1 MMKLAK
7 EDIQFIDKFLFDKGI
22 KHIDV
27 RTELIDHLASD
38 YEEHSQIIELKNY
51 LNSKNTFID
60 EFTKKHKSIVHWRY
74 QKLLWIVFFQ
84 FFYKIK
90 QIFILLGFLAISY
103 LIAVEFSIIT
113 AQRIY
118 STILIS
124 FIIYALIIQIKDRKV
139 VKNTQLAQSLF
150 VVMSLPSVFFYLSL
164 AIKDT
169 LQANPF
175 VMYCYFTLAIL
186 LAYSA
191 ITLIKNER
199 LTILNRYNELVN

>member
-27 RTELIDHLASD
+27 RTELIDHLASN
-38 YEEHSQIIELKNY
+38 YEESSKILELKAY
-51 LNSKNTFID
+51 LKSKNTFIK
-60 EFTKKHKSIVHWRY
+60 EFTRKHRSIVHWRY

-90 QIFILLGFLAISY
+90 RVFILLGFLAISY
-103 LIAVEFSIIT
+103 LITIEFSIIT

-164 AIKDT
+164 GIKET

-191 ITLIKNER
+191 ITIIKNER
-199 LTILNRYNELVN
+199 LAVLTRYNELVN

>member
-38 YEEHSQIIELKNY
+38 YEEHSQIIELKDY
-51 LNSKNTFID
+51 LNSKNIFID
-60 EFTKKHKSIVHWRY
+60 EFAKKHKSIVHWRY

-90 QIFILLGFLAISY
+90 RIFILLGFLAISY
-103 LIAVEFSIIT
+103 LIATKFSVIT
-113 AQRIY
+113 AQRAY
-118 STILIS
+118 SIILIS
-124 FIIYALIIQIKDRKV
+124 FIFYALIIQIKDRKV

-164 AIKDT
+164 GIKET

-191 ITLIKNER
+191 ITIIKNER
-199 LTILNRYNELVN
+199 LTVLTRYNELVN

>member
-1 MMKLAK
+1 MKLTK

-22 KHIDV
+22 KFIDV

-38 YEEHSQIIELKNY
+38 YEEHSQIIELKGY

-90 QIFILLGFLAISY
+90 RIFILLGFLAISY
-103 LIAVEFSIIT
+103 LIATKFSVIT

-164 AIKDT
+164 GIKET
-169 LQANPF
+169 LQANPL

-191 ITLIKNER
+191 IAIIKNER
-199 LTILNRYNELVN
+199 LAVLTRYNELVN

>member
-27 RTELIDHLASD
+27 RTELIDHLASN
-38 YEEHSQIIELKNY
+38 YEESSKILELKAY
-51 LNSKNTFID
+51 LKSKNTFIK
-60 EFTKKHKSIVHWRY
+60 EFTRKHRSIVHWRY
-74 QKLLWIVFFQ
+74 QKILWIVFFQ

-90 QIFILLGFLAISY
+90 RVFILLGFLAISY

-191 ITLIKNER
+191 ITIIKNER
-199 LTILNRYNELVN
+199 LTVLNRYNELVN